1 MPVAAQVIRH
11 ASTRP
16 DRVAVSGP
24 YGDITYGALARRALE
39 EAASL
44 TAALPRPI
52 AAPAAARDSPPAL
65 SPTPADGRAIT
76 AAARTRAP
84 VVGICLR
91 DPVEQLIAVLAADL
105 TGATPLLYEPALRDG
120 VPADLL
126 VETLPTAGPSDPN
139 TQPPPAGADPTD
151 LDTWPP
157 PVGADPT
164 HPNTRPS
171 PVGAGPTG
179 TGAQAH
185 LAGVDSAGPV
195 TRSLPG
201 GGGFAPSPADL
212 AWACFS
218 SGSTGRPRAVVR
230 TRESWT
236 GSFGPLSEITGIG
249 ADDVVLV
256 PGPLTSSLYGFAAV
270 HALAVGATVLA
281 PGRWAPGSL
290 PELARR
296 ATAVHVVPH
305 LLPRLLDA
313 LPEDAPLRVVVVGGA
328 ALPAEVRERAGGVRV
343 VAYYGATEL
352 SFVAVD
358 ADGGGLRP
366 FPGVEIEVRPP
377 LGEVWAR
384 SPWLAEGYL
393 GGVAGPL
400 KAEDKWMSVGD
411 LADPYTPGEPLR
423 LRGRGDG
430 AIQTGGATVVPEDVE
445 EVLRRAP
452 GVGDV
457 VVVGSPHPELGAVV
471 TAVVEAGAGPLPSRT
486 TLEKVARDGLV
497 AAQRPRRWYAIT
509 DLPRTPTGKPA
520 RAQVAARLTTADP
533 DLRRLP

>member
-11 ASTRP
+11 ASTHP

-52 AAPAAARDSPPAL
+52 AAPAAARDTPPAL
-65 SPTPADGRAIT
+65 SPPSADGRAIT

-91 DPVEQLIAVLAADL
+91 DPVDQLIAILAADL

-126 VETLPTAGPSDPN
+126 IETLLTTG
-139 TQPPPAGADPTD
+139 PTD
-151 LDTWPP
+151 P
-157 PVGADPT
+157 
-164 HPNTRPS
+164 
-171 PVGAGPTG
+171 
-179 TGAQAH
+179 GAQTQ

-195 TRSLPG
+195 TRSLPVG
-201 GGGFAPSPADL
+201 GWFAPSPADL

-486 TLEKVARDGLV
+486 TLEKVARDGLA

-520 RAQVAARLTTADP
+520 RAQVAARLTTTDP

>member
-11 ASTRP
+11 AATRP

-24 YGDITYGALARRALE
+24 YGEITYAELTRRMHR
-39 EAASL
+39 
-44 TAALPRPI
+44 TAAHLAAGLPQTGPHGSVGKTTAHL
-52 AAPAAARDSPPAL
+52 AAGLHPSDPHGAGS
-65 SPTPADGRAIT
+65 GRA
-76 AAARTRAP
+76 AGGHPQVGARGAGP
-84 VVGICLR
+84 GWVVGICLE
-91 DPVEQLIAVLAADL
+91 DPVEQVVAVLAADL
-105 TGATPLLYEPALRDG
+105 VGATPLLYEAALREG
-120 VPADLL
+120 VPADLF
-126 VETLPTAGPSDPN
+126 VETLPAGGPDSF
-139 TQPPPAGADPTD
+139 AG
-151 LDTWPP
+151 
-157 PVGADPT
+157 VE
-164 HPNTRPS
+164 PS
-171 PVGAGPTG
+171 P
-179 TGAQAH
+179 H
-185 LAGVDSAGPV
+185 
-195 TRSLPG
+195 
-201 GGGFAPSPADL
+201 DL

-230 TRESWT
+230 TRASWT
-236 GSFGPLSEITGIG
+236 GSFEPLSELTGIG

-256 PGPLTSSLYGFAAV
+256 PGALVSSLYGFAAM

-281 PGRWAPGSL
+281 PGRWAAGAL
-290 PELARR
+290 PELLRR
-296 ATAVHVVPH
+296 ATAVHLVPH

-313 LPEDAPLRVVVVGGA
+313 LPERAPLRVAVVGGA
-328 ALPAEVRERAGGVRV
+328 ALSSEVRERAREVGVRV

-358 ADGGGLRP
+358 DDGGGLRP

-377 LGEVWAR
+377 RGEVWAR

-400 KAEDKWMSVGD
+400 KIEDKWMSVGD

-445 EVLRRAP
+445 EVLRRVP

-457 VVVGSPHPELGAVV
+457 VVVGTPHPGLGTVV
-471 TAVVEAGAGPLPSRT
+471 TAVVEAGAGALPSKAD
-486 TLEKVARDGLV
+486 LEAAARAGLA

-509 DLPRTPTGKPA
+509 RMPRTPTGKPA
-520 RAQVAARLTTADP
+520 RAQLAARLTTPDP
-533 DLRRLP
+533 ELRRLR